1 MKEAVLMLDV
11 LLDTLKDNAKLIV
24 FLYATYLLM
33 EFIEHKTSEKAEE
46 TIRKA
51 GAVGPLAGGLLGIV
65 PQCGF
70 SASASGFYAGRVI
83 SLGTLIAVFLSTSD
97 EMLPVC
103 ISEQA
108 DIRVIGKI
116 LAFKAVS
123 GIVLGFAVDGVM
135 RILKKG
141 KKPEAI
147 HCLCENDDCHCEEES
162 IFLSALHHTIK
173 IAVFILIIT
182 FALNTAI
189 YFIGEDRL
197 SRLFVDI
204 PIVSCAVSGIVGLI
218 PNCAASVVI
227 TELYLSGVI
236 NTGAMLAG
244 LLTGSG
250 IGLLVLFRTNK
261 NIKENIGVALL
272 VYILGVAAGSLVQLT
287 GITLM

>member
-1 MKEAVLMLDV
+1 MLDV

-108 DIRVIGKI
+108 DIRTIGKI

-147 HCLCENDDCHCEEES
+147 HCLCENDDCHCEEEG
-162 IFLSALHHTIK
+162 IIRSALHHTVK
-173 IAVFILIIT
+173 IAAFILIIT

-189 YFIGEDRL
+189 HFIGEENL
-197 SRLFVDI
+197 GRLFVDI
-204 PIVSCAVSGIVGLI
+204 PVLSSAVAGLVGLI

-227 TELYLSGVI
+227 TELFLQGVI
-236 NTGAMLAG
+236 STGAMLSG

-250 IGLLVLFRTNK
+250 IGLLVLFRTNR
-261 NIKENIGVALL
+261 NIKENIGIALL
-272 VYILGVAAGSLVQLT
+272 VWLLGTAVGAAVSLAGVSFL
-287 GITLM
+287 

>member
-1 MKEAVLMLDV
+1 MLDV
-11 LLDTLKDNAKLIV
+11 ILDTLKDNAKLTV
-24 FLYATYLLM
+24 FLYVTYLLM
-33 EFIEHKTSEKAEE
+33 EFIEHKTSEKAEQS
-46 TIRKA
+46 IRKA
-51 GAVGPLAGGLLGIV
+51 GTVGPLAGGLLGIV

-108 DIRVIGKI
+108 DIKLIGKI
-116 LAFKAVS
+116 LAAKAVT

-135 RILKKG
+135 RVLNKG

-162 IFLSALHHTIK
+162 IFRSALHHTVK
-173 IAVFILIIT
+173 IAVFIFIIT
-182 FALNTAI
+182 FILNTVI
-189 YFIGEDRL
+189 YFTGEEKL
-197 SRLFVDI
+197 AKLFVDI
-204 PIVSCAVSGIVGLI
+204 PVVSCAVSGIVGLI

-227 TELYLSGVI
+227 TELYLKGLI
-236 NTGAMLAG
+236 NTGAMLSG

-250 IGLLVLFRTNK
+250 IGLLVLFRTNR
-261 NIKENIGVALL
+261 NLKENIGITVLL
-272 VYILGVAAGSLVQLT
+272 YILGVAVGSVVQLT
-287 GITLM
+287 GISLI